1 MKESIERAQVHYSR
15 SCLAHIIENMG
26 QIRSRGGRGRRQAY
40 HLPSISLQ
48 SDPLP
53 PNEASPPELP
63 QPGRTLLSA
72 GGKVFKNMKLRR
84 G

>member
-15 SCLAHIIENMG
+15 SYLAHIIESMG
-26 QIRSRGGRGRRQAY
+26 QIRSRGERGRRQAY
-40 HLPSISLQ
+40 HPPSIYLP

-53 PNEASPPELP
+53 PYEASPPELP
-63 QPGRTLLSA
+63 QPGRTLLSS
-72 GGKVFKNMKLRR
+72 GGKVFKNMKVRR